1 MVMDTA
7 AGNGSTIKVLVV
19 EDDEMVR
26 DYAQAVLTALGYA
39 PLTVGD
45 GAAALRA
52 LEEHRDIRLLLTD
65 IGLPGGM
72 TGPMLAAEARRR
84 RPGLPVLFA
93 SGSIDSAGR
102 AERIPEGETCLAK
115 PYRKAEL
122 AEKLRHLLGAA

>member
-1 MVMDTA
+1 MDSEVGKETRL
-7 AGNGSTIKVLVV
+7 KVLVV

-26 DYAQAVLTALGYA
+26 DFAEAVLTALGYE
-39 PLTVGD
+39 PLAVGD
-45 GAAALRA
+45 GPTALGVLDA
-52 LEEHRDIRLLLTD
+52 NRDIRLLLTD

-72 TGPMLAAEARRR
+72 SGPALAEEARKR

-102 AERIPEGETCLAK
+102 AERIPEGETSLAK

-122 AEKLRHLLGAA
+122 AEKLKLLIGAV